1 MTSAMTN
8 VVLAAAI
15 SALAAP
21 AYATDGILI
30 VQQTTIAGK
39 SDTNQIQIEKTR
51 MRAETTRPTGGKTVV
66 LFDGP
71 TQVIRIVDEAAK
83 TYNEMTKADVEG
95 MGAQMAGATAQMQA
109 AMANMPPEQRAKVE
123 AMMKARGGSVPG
135 AGTPPAR
142 TEYTKVGTD
151 KVGKWACDKYEGFK
165 NGEKTSEVCT
175 VDPKVLGITGADLE
189 ITRQLAEF
197 FSKMVPQNSDAMF
210 RVGTG
215 ADKMFAGVPVRT
227 ATFGARPMVIEIT
240 EVGRQ
245 NFSDATFAVPS
256 DYQKVA
262 FGGGRGRG
270 RGRQ

>member
-1 MTSAMTN
+1 VTSTTTN

-15 SALAAP
+15 AALAVP
-21 AYATDGILI
+21 VYAADGILI

-39 SDTNQIQIEKTR
+39 TDTNHTQIEKTR
-51 MRAETTRPTGGKTVV
+51 MRAESTRPTGGKTVV

-71 TQVIRIVDEAAK
+71 TQVIRFVDDAAK
-83 TYNEMTKADVEG
+83 TYNEMTKADVDG
-95 MGAQMAGATAQMQA
+95 MGAQMAGLTAQMQQ
-109 AMANMPPEQRAKVE
+109 AMANMSPEQRAQVE
-123 AMMKARGGSVPG
+123 AMMKARGGGVPG
-135 AGTPPAR
+135 AGGPPAR

-151 KVGKWACDKYEGFK
+151 KVGKWTCDKYEGFR

-175 VDPKVLGITGADLE
+175 VDPKVLGITPADLE
-189 ITRQLAEF
+189 ITRQLADF
-197 FSKMVPQNSDAMF
+197 FSKMAPQTSDVVF
-210 RVGTG
+210 RVGSG

-227 ATFGARPMVIEIT
+227 STFGARPMVMEIT

-245 NFSDATFAVPS
+245 NFSDSTFVVPS

-262 FGGGRGRG
+262 FGGRG